1 MSGELPACFY
11 CTFMNV
17 FIDVHVHFIL
27 FLKKS
32 MGPLAR
38 AGQTNQKGSR
48 EVQVK
53 SSGYSQ
59 MRCKLVKSMFRGHNV
74 PLVFI
79 DIGQL

>member
-1 MSGELPACFY
+1 
-11 CTFMNV
+11 
-17 FIDVHVHFIL
+17 
-27 FLKKS
+27 
-32 MGPLAR
+32 MGPLA
-38 AGQTNQKGSR
+38 ACQTNQKGSR

>member
-1 MSGELPACFY
+1 MYISYYF
-11 CTFMNV
+11 
-17 FIDVHVHFIL
+17 
-27 FLKKS
+27 KKKT
-32 MGPLAR
+32 MGPLA
-38 AGQTNQKGSR
+38 AWQTNQKGSR